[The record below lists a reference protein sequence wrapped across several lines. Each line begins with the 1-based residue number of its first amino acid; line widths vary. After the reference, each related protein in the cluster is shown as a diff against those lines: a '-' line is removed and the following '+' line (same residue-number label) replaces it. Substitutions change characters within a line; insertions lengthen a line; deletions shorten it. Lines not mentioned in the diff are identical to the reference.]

1 MLNPSFTSLVKNSPI
16 LPVLHME
23 SIDDAINVSRALY
36 KGGITSAEIVLRSD
50 VAFECITAVSEQV
63 PEMNI
68 GVGTLTNPQQVKDAV
83 SAGAKFLVSPSFTK
97 TLATAMIDT
106 GLPMLPGVVTPSE
119 ITQALEL
126 GIKEVKFFPAQ
137 QYGGVNTI
145 KALSSVFSQVKFCPT
160 GGVGPN
166 NVADYFALKSIFAV
180 GGSWMVPKDLI
191 AKKDWRGISQLSQ
204 QAIGLIKNLDR
215 CA

>member
-1 MLNPSFTSLVKNSPI
+1 MLTPTFSSLVKNSPI

-23 SIDDAINVSRALY
+23 SIDDAVNVSRALF
-36 KGGITSAEIVLRSD
+36 KGGITSAEIVLRSE

-63 PEMNI
+63 PEMNV
-68 GVGTLTNPQQVKDAV
+68 GVGTLTTPQQIKDAV
-83 SAGAKFLVSPSFTK
+83 NAGATFLVSPSFTK
-97 TLATAMIDT
+97 TLATAMLDT

-160 GGVGPN
+160 GGVGPS
-166 NVADYFALKSIFAV
+166 NVADYFAINSIFAV
-180 GGSWMVPKDLI
+180 GGSWMVPKELVT
-191 AKKDWRGISQLSQ
+191 KKDWQGITQLSQ
-204 QAIGLIKNLDR
+204 HAISLINNLDR
-215 CA
+215 